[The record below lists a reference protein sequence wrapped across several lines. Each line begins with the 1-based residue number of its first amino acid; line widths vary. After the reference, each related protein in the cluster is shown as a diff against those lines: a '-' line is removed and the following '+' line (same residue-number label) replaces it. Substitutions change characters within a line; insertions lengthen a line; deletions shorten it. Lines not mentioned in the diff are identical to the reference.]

1 MPKTFN
7 FRFRSTP
14 NSHFDTAAAFVK
26 PNSSDYEAPSAKD
39 AAHIKGSFDLASKES
54 MTATNSFVEE
64 PRVEPSDFA
73 GEVQFFSQN
82 APRVT
87 QQDQHYRVYNL
98 RNKKKQLSRALA
110 KERAASRDLASK
122 LDCSEKC
129 NGRLQMALVAQ
140 EQSSQ
145 PHKKDWIDVSTGEYH
160 TETMQEEAGA
170 SQMKLQVGKETRRE
184 IQTQLKDHV
193 EALQVVRE
201 QLTACQEQ
209 VQAFEAELLRMRDY
223 EQDLRKTREKLAAS
237 QQELRA
243 CRDDL
248 FRLQPAAQVTDADIS
263 RDYESLCQRINDWI
277 EGEMSSFE
285 DAHPNAKP
293 GQMFLATGSPEINT
307 FIQNH
312 SELGEYL
319 IRNMIH
325 RRLQGIMFDKDVLL
339 FGIPYDLVQVL
350 QSAEQSMAMLEP
362 RRGNRPPNG
371 RLQCSCRGISL
382 IVDRIYKH
390 RYLAIRNSD
399 CSLGYRKLR
408 KPASRSA
415 RKG

>member
-39 AAHIKGSFDLASKES
+39 AAHIEGSFDFAGEES

-64 PRVEPSDFA
+64 PRVQPSDFA
-73 GEVQFFSQN
+73 GEVQFISQN

-87 QQDQHYRVYNL
+87 QQDQHYHVYNL
-98 RNKKKQLSRALA
+98 RNKKKQLSRDLA

-160 TETMQEEAGA
+160 TETMQEEAAA
-170 SQMKLQVGKETRRE
+170 SRVILQAGKETQRE
-184 IQTQLKDHV
+184 VQTQLKDHMQ
-193 EALQVVRE
+193 ALQVARE

-209 VQAFEAELLRMRDY
+209 VQAFEAELLRIRGY

-243 CRDDL
+243 CRDDF
-248 FRLQPAAQVTDADIS
+248 FRLQPTAQVTDADIS
-263 RDYESLCQRINDWI
+263 REFEFLCQRINDWI

-285 DAHPNAKP
+285 DAHPNATP
-293 GQMFLATGSPEINT
+293 GQMFLGTGNPELKT
-307 FIQNH
+307 FIQDH
-312 SELGEYL
+312 SEVGEYVV
-319 IRNMIH
+319 RNMIH
-325 RRLQGIMFDKDVLL
+325 HQLQGIMFGRDVFL
-339 FGIPYDLVQVL
+339 FGISFDLGQVL
-350 QSAEQSMAMLEP
+350 RAAEQSMAMLEP
-362 RRGNRPPNG
+362 RRGNGPPHCP
-371 RLQCSCRGISL
+371 LQYSCLGTSL
-382 IVDRIYKH
+382 IVGRIYKH
-390 RYLAIRNSD
+390 RYLAIGNSD
-399 CSLGYRKLR
+399 
-408 KPASRSA
+408 RSF
-415 RKG
+415 G